1 MNKSSK
7 LKLLNSA
14 KLEFTIL
21 EKQTLRK
28 ARFFKFIDL
37 FFKCVIA
44 ILGALVAYSSD
55 NGIPLTY
62 MKAFGIVIT
71 GISAIS
77 SVFTLEKRA
86 HSNMQVYSKCKSVL
100 PELEEKIA
108 EVEDSTESQG
118 QPQNQSQSNDIHEYL
133 KTIFSEL
140 AKLSLASF
148 TDSTFGKINASQREL

>member
-1 MNKSSK
+1 MNKTSK
-7 LKLLNSA
+7 LKLLNNA
-14 KLEFTIL
+14 KQEFTIL
-21 EKQTLRK
+21 AKQTLRK
-28 ARFFKFIDL
+28 ARFFKFVDL

-55 NGIPLTY
+55 NGIPLVY

-86 HSNMQVYSKCKSVL
+86 HSNMQVYSKCKNVL
-100 PELEEKIA
+100 PELDEKIS
-108 EVEDSTESQG
+108 EIEDS
-118 QPQNQSQSNDIHEYL
+118 NDAALAVNDIHEYL
-133 KTIFSEL
+133 KTIFSDL

-148 TDSTFGKINASQREL
+148 TDSTFGRINASQREL

>member
-77 SVFTLEKRA
+77 SVFTLEKRS
-86 HSNMQVYSKCKSVL
+86 HSNMQVYSKCKSVI

-108 EVEDSTESQG
+108 EVEDSSDSIVG
-118 QPQNQSQSNDIHEYL
+118 QNNNDIHEYL

>member
-1 MNKSSK
+1 MNKTSK
-7 LKLLNSA
+7 LKLLNNA
-14 KLEFTIL
+14 KQEFANL
-21 EKQTLRK
+21 SKQTLRK

-55 NGIPLTY
+55 NGIPLVY

-86 HSNMQVYSKCKSVL
+86 HSNMQVHSKCKSVI
-100 PELEEKIA
+100 PELDEKIS
-108 EVEDSTESQG
+108 EIEDSNDNSIG
-118 QPQNQSQSNDIHEYL
+118 NDIHEYL
-133 KTIFSEL
+133 KTIFSDL

-148 TDSTFGKINASQREL
+148 TDSTFGRINNSQREL

>member
-1 MNKSSK
+1 MNKTSK

-14 KLEFTIL
+14 KQEFTIL

-77 SVFTLEKRA
+77 SVFTLEKRS
-86 HSNMQVYSKCKSVL
+86 HSNMQVYSKCKSVI

-108 EVEDSTESQG
+108 EVEDSSDSIVG
-118 QPQNQSQSNDIHEYL
+118 QNQNNNDIHEYL

>member
-1 MNKSSK
+1 MNKTSK
-7 LKLLNSA
+7 LKLLNNA
-14 KLEFTIL
+14 KQEFATL
-21 EKQTLRK
+21 SKQTLRK

-55 NGIPLTY
+55 NGIPLVY

-77 SVFTLEKRA
+77 SVFTLERRA

-100 PELEEKIA
+100 PELDEKIS
-108 EVEDSTESQG
+108 EIEDSNDTVSVA
-118 QPQNQSQSNDIHEYL
+118 NDIHEYL
-133 KTIFSEL
+133 RTIFSDL

-148 TDSTFGKINASQREL
+148 TDSAFGRINNSQREL

>member
-7 LKLLNSA
+7 LKLLNNA
-14 KLEFTIL
+14 KQEFANL
-21 EKQTLRK
+21 SKQTLRK
-28 ARFFKFIDL
+28 ARFFKFVDL

-55 NGIPLTY
+55 NAIPLVY
-62 MKAFGIVIT
+62 MKVFGIVIT

-100 PELEEKIA
+100 PELDEKIL
-108 EVEDSTESQG
+108 EIEDSNDPTLLG
-118 QPQNQSQSNDIHEYL
+118 NDIHDYL
-133 KTIFSEL
+133 KTIFSDL

-148 TDSTFGKINASQREL
+148 TDSTFGRINTSQREL

>member
-1 MNKSSK
+1 MNKTSK
-7 LKLLNSA
+7 LKLLNNA
-14 KLEFTIL
+14 KQEFAIL
-21 EKQTLRK
+21 AKQTLRK
-28 ARFFKFIDL
+28 ARFFKFVDL

-55 NGIPLTY
+55 NGIPLVY

-77 SVFTLEKRA
+77 SVFTLEKRS

-100 PELEEKIA
+100 PELDEKIL
-108 EVEDSTESQG
+108 EIEDSNDTSVG
-118 QPQNQSQSNDIHEYL
+118 NDIHEYL
-133 KTIFSEL
+133 KTIFSDL

-148 TDSTFGKINASQREL
+148 TDSTFGRINASQREL

>member
-1 MNKSSK
+1 MNKTSK
-7 LKLLNSA
+7 LRLLNNA
-14 KLEFTIL
+14 KQEFTNL
-21 EKQTLRK
+21 SKQTLRK
-28 ARFFKFIDL
+28 ARFFKFVDL
-37 FFKCVIA
+37 FFKCIIA

-55 NGIPLTY
+55 NGIPLVY

-100 PELEEKIA
+100 PELDEKIS
-108 EVEDSTESQG
+108 EIEDSNDTSSLG
-118 QPQNQSQSNDIHEYL
+118 NDIHEYL
-133 KTIFSEL
+133 KTIFSDL

-148 TDSTFGKINASQREL
+148 TDSTFGRINASQREL

>member
-14 KLEFTIL
+14 KQEFTIL
-21 EKQTLRK
+21 SKQTLRK

-55 NGIPLTY
+55 NGIPLVY

-77 SVFTLEKRA
+77 SVFTLEKRS
-86 HSNMQVYSKCKSVL
+86 HSNMQVYSKCKSVI

-108 EVEDSTESQG
+108 EVEDSTDSSG
-118 QPQNQSQSNDIHEYL
+118 IQSTDIHDYL
-133 KTIFSEL
+133 KNIFSDL
-140 AKLSLASF
+140 SKLSLASF

>member
-7 LKLLNSA
+7 LKLLNNA
-14 KLEFTIL
+14 KQEFTIL
-21 EKQTLRK
+21 AKQTLRK

-55 NGIPLTY
+55 NGIPLVY

-77 SVFTLEKRA
+77 SVFTLEKRS
-86 HSNMQVYSKCKSVL
+86 HSNMQVYSKCKSVI

-108 EVEDSTESQG
+108 EVEDSSDSTVI
-118 QPQNQSQSNDIHEYL
+118 QSTDIHDYL
-133 KTIFSEL
+133 KNIFSEL
-140 AKLSLASF
+140 SKLSLASF

>member
-1 MNKSSK
+1 MNKTSK
-7 LKLLNSA
+7 LRLLNNA
-14 KLEFTIL
+14 KQEFTNL
-21 EKQTLRK
+21 SKQTLRK
-28 ARFFKFIDL
+28 ARFFKFVDL

-55 NGIPLTY
+55 NGIPLVY

-77 SVFTLEKRA
+77 SVFTLEKRS

-100 PELEEKIA
+100 PELDEKIS
-108 EVEDSTESQG
+108 EIEDS
-118 QPQNQSQSNDIHEYL
+118 NDPVSLGNNIHEYL
-133 KTIFSEL
+133 KTIFSDL

-148 TDSTFGKINASQREL
+148 TDSAFGRINASQREL

>member
-1 MNKSSK
+1 MNKTSK

-14 KLEFTIL
+14 KQEFTIL
-21 EKQTLRK
+21 AKQTLRK

-55 NGIPLTY
+55 NGIPLVY

-77 SVFTLEKRA
+77 SVFTLEKRS
-86 HSNMQVYSKCKSVL
+86 HSNMQVYSKCKSVI

-108 EVEDSTESQG
+108 EVEDSADSTVSQ
-118 QPQNQSQSNDIHEYL
+118 NNNDIHEYL